1 MRAGELSWL
10 GAVLVPLGCAGVL
23 AAGCSSH
30 GGGGAPSGDAG
41 GDTAASTLDGGDD
54 SGDEAEATAP
64 QTQLRMAH
72 TSPDAP
78 PLDLC
83 VAPHGTSSFQ
93 GPLLAQ
99 LALGGGAGDAGDADI
114 ETDAAV
120 PGVAYAQV
128 SAYVALAPGPY
139 DVRIVAAG
147 ASSCDSAIAA
157 GGDAAG
163 PVADWT
169 NLPPLALNTSATLLL
184 AGDLRPAGDD
194 GRLTV
199 TLLTDDSALST
210 GAAVLRAIN
219 AIPSERSLDFGLG
232 SGSAWEPLLTD
243 VTFGAASATTGPGQG
258 TVDANGYTPIPP
270 LSSQAVSARPSSSD
284 AGADIAV
291 AMNVEIA
298 QGSIATILAIG
309 GKTGDSAHPPAL
321 LLCEDNQPSGG
332 LLSDCS
338 VAH

>member
-1 MRAGELSWL
+1 VRVRGELWM
-10 GAVLVPLGCAGVL
+10 GAVLVPLGCAAVVAG
-23 AAGCSSH
+23 GCSSH
-30 GGGGAPSGDAG
+30 GGGGAPSSDAG
-41 GDTAASTLDGGDD
+41 GDAGASTLEGGDD

-72 TSPDAP
+72 VSPDAP

-83 VAPHGTSSFQ
+83 VAPHGSTSFR
-93 GPLLAQ
+93 GPLVAQ
-99 LALGGGAGDAGDADI
+99 LAMGSTGDAGDADI

-128 SAYVALAPGPY
+128 SAYVGLAPGPY

-169 NLPPLALNTSATLLL
+169 NLPPLAVDTSATLLL
-184 AGDLRPAGDD
+184 AGDLQPAGDD
-194 GRLTV
+194 ARLTL
-199 TLLTDDSALST
+199 TLLTDDSVLST
-210 GAAVLRAIN
+210 GAAVVRAIN
-219 AIPSERSLDFGLG
+219 AVPSERALDFGLG
-232 SGSAWEPLLTD
+232 SGSAWEPLLTN
-243 VTFGAASATTGPGQG
+243 VTFGAASAATGPGEG

-284 AGADIAV
+284 AGADVAV
-291 AMNVEIA
+291 AMHVEIA

-309 GKTGDSAHPPAL
+309 GKTGDSAHLPAL
-321 LLCEDNQPSGG
+321 LVCTDNQPSGG
-332 LLSDCS
+332 VLSDCS